1 MDEKRLD
8 DAIDVLTQR
17 VIDTDGWVSAKK
29 ISALARL
36 IESRSEMKG
45 LELALR
51 VRQKSG
57 PVKNQCDGQE

>member
-17 VIDTDGWVSAKK
+17 IIDTDGWVSAKK

-36 IESRSEMKG
+36 IESRNNMQIAQRMG
-45 LELALR
+45 INHHQLER
-51 VRQKSG
+51 R
-57 PVKNQCDGQE
+57 